1 MSLNVITSEVISD
14 TEKFIRELRNRYLQ
28 EPVVYNDLLDRRI
41 GGDKFGQLGLIKGH
55 GGCLSA
61 SEGMNRTWNML
72 RGNLDCIM
80 NVSEKIDIQDV
91 LKHNDDNSPIKV
103 VVDGPPGVGKTT
115 LCQKLCNMWA
125 KNELKKCSFDDVFL
139 LPLRD
144 ERVTSA
150 QNIYDLVSLFHSSK
164 KLCEA
169 VSDHIMETNGKDTL
183 LIFDGWDEFEG
194 RNKDRSFIL
203 DIIRGKHPLRCNIMV
218 TSRTY
223 ASANLLEIQTVDRH
237 IEVLGFEKSEIFSYI
252 EKELTE
258 EKSEQLI
265 MELETREDV
274 LSICY
279 IPFLCSML
287 VRVYNMFDFTLPNT
301 LTELYQKFII
311 YAMKRSTN
319 RPGFN
324 ARRIESLDNLHE
336 DQKAFDELCYCA
348 YVNLQKGSTNF
359 TEDQI
364 QFSKCKHFG
373 LMNFFTIADT
383 TQYQFLHL
391 TIQEFLAAWWISQQD
406 DQKKLFGEHFQDM
419 QFRMTLRFVAGL
431 TELKDESYQK
441 YFHKDVDLQCVRRPL
456 FGFESH
462 QCSVFHQNPE
472 MLHKCFSEQ
481 MSVGEY
487 PFLERF
493 DTDTIQLLHLI
504 YESQNKSLCQVFA
517 SAIKHSSL
525 CVDRV
530 NSSQFDLLC
539 FSFFLKNSMKK
550 NWNYLHIGYDNE
562 HMSLMALLVV
572 ADINCTVIEGKY
584 WNIQSAIKIHQSSF
598 CKYLQESYIT
608 IFYPSDVTHLVSM
621 FTDLFKLPH
630 LNILHVTIS
639 LLSNKSENYDGK
651 QLLEKVISTNH
662 NIKELLINLSYI
674 SISNVPQCNTL
685 INSILTGV
693 KRNDTVQFFSLSCNS
708 CDNTTISSLQVEELL
723 KHNQT
728 LQAVKLNIP
737 IKGILPSLCI
747 RPANKSLTA
756 LNISDNALHYITTY
770 PVEETETWLAGLEN
784 IGRTITN
791 LKSLTLQE
799 PLIPH
804 IISVLFDSNP
814 FLQQLDIPLRMAECF
829 FEVFNILSSNT
840 TIIALRVT
848 YKPFGSWQPMF
859 HEEIGKSFQLMLSS
873 NQTLQCLDIRG
884 IGLPVKYLAAGL
896 RENNTLQ
903 ELDIHFKLTEN
914 VKEFFEA
921 TNNLKS
927 LAVTFHL
934 VPFMMISE
942 EKFISFYYE
951 EVIPYVTNMLKRNK
965 DMMFLNVQLLYS
977 LRFRVTVKDDW
988 ISMVHEFWKTVL
1000 LHPSLCYIY
1009 VSISNPFM
1017 IDVLNDMKKTLIT
1030 QSEEKKLCPPPII
1043 VTRNIFEYVSQS

>member
-1 MSLNVITSEVISD
+1 MSLDVLSSEVISD
-14 TEKFIRELRNRYLQ
+14 TERFVRELHDRYLQ
-28 EPVVYNDLLDRRI
+28 EPVVHNDLLDRRI
-41 GGDKFGQLGLIKGH
+41 GGDMFGQLGLIKGH

-61 SEGMNRTWNML
+61 SEGMKRSWNML
-72 RGNLDCIM
+72 RGKLDCIM

-125 KNELKKCSFDDVFL
+125 KNELKKCSFDHVFL

-164 KLCEA
+164 TLCEA

-237 IEVLGFEKSEIFSYI
+237 IEILGFEESEIFSYI
-252 EKELTE
+252 KKELTE
-258 EKSEQLI
+258 DKSEQLVI
-265 MELETREDV
+265 KLQMREDV

-287 VRVYNMFDFTLPNT
+287 VRVYHLFDYTLPNT

-324 ARRIESLDNLHE
+324 PRRIESLDNLHE

-364 QFSKCKHFG
+364 QSSKCKHFG
-373 LMNFFTIADT
+373 LMNFYTIADT

-406 DQKKLFGEHFQDM
+406 DQKKLFGEHFQDI

-431 TELKDESYQK
+431 TELKDESYQE
-441 YFHKDVDLQCVRRPL
+441 YFSKEVDLQCVREPL

-462 QCSVFHQNPE
+462 QCSVFHQNPQ
-472 MLHKCFSEQ
+472 MLHECISERHQ
-481 MSVGEY
+481 DQY
-487 PFLERF
+487 PLHERY

-504 YESQNKSLCQVFA
+504 YESQNKTLCQIFA
-517 SAIKHSSL
+517 SSIKNSSL

-550 NWNYLHIGYDNE
+550 HWNYLHIGYVNE
-562 HMSLMALLVV
+562 HILLTALLVV
-572 ADINCTVIEGKY
+572 ADINCTVIKGSFG
-584 WNIQSAIKIHQSSF
+584 NIQSAIKIHQSSF
-598 CKYLQESYIT
+598 CKYLQESYIR
-608 IFYPSDVTHLVSM
+608 ISCNSDVTHLVSM

-630 LNILHVTIS
+630 LNILHVDIS
-639 LLSNKSENYDGK
+639 LRIKYYIDDES
-651 QLLEKVISTNH
+651 LEKIISTNH
-662 NIKELLINLSYI
+662 NIKELLINLSYT
-674 SISNVPQCNTL
+674 SVSNIL
-685 INSILTGV
+685 INSILNGV
-693 KRNDTVQFFSLSCNS
+693 KRNDTIQFFSLSCDS
-708 CDNTTISSLQVEELL
+708 FDNTTISSLQVEELL

-728 LQAVKLNIP
+728 LQAVQLNIP

-747 RPANKSLTA
+747 RPANESLTA
-756 LNISDNALHYITTY
+756 LNISDNAFHYVTTY
-770 PVEETETWLAGLEN
+770 PVEETETWLAGLEHF
-784 IGRTITN
+784 GRNITN

-799 PLIPH
+799 PLIPP

-896 RENNTLQ
+896 RENNTLK
-903 ELDIHFKLTEN
+903 ELDIGITTSKN

-921 TNNLKS
+921 TNNLIS
-927 LAVTFHL
+927 LAVTFQL
-934 VPFMMISE
+934 LLKMNSNE
-942 EKFISFYYE
+942 LISFYYE

-965 DMMFLNVQLLYS
+965 DMMFLNVQLLS
-977 LRFRVTVKDDW
+977 LHFRVTVKDDW

-1000 LHPSLCYIY
+1000 LHPSLCCIY

-1017 IDVLNDMKKTLIT
+1017 RNDMKKTLIT
-1030 QSEEKKLCPPPII
+1030 QSEEKKLCPLPII
-1043 VTRNIFEYVSQS
+1043 VTRNIT